1 LVSMHV
7 EDEIKRLIEIG
18 DDLSRLKLDII
29 RVLAI
34 FNGVSWMSEIIP
46 DLIKLRGG
54 VLDYPLR
61 EELLDRA
68 LRELESDGIILLEPR
83 IRGMPYSRHIYED
96 KLVRLRDLPAARRA
110 LSRDPVYGSYVYRQM
125 ELIRRAL
132 EDRE

>member
-7 EDEIKRLIEIG
+7 EDEIKRLIEVG

-29 RVLAI
+29 RILAI

-110 LSRDPVYGSYVYRQM
+110 L
-125 ELIRRAL
+125 
-132 EDRE
+132 